1 MNEISNGNSLIDK
14 TIDNLINGLTGIAL
28 SGKADYILTASKLL
42 KGVRNGKFLKI
53 LSDEWKDLQLK
64 GKIASDYEFDEIY
77 YDSLAEV
84 LDYLDKDI
92 SNHNIFN
99 LIKNIF
105 LKSAIE
111 NNKSDLLPLQYIKIA
126 KSLTEGELIILS
138 SIYRISKT
146 PSIYSNN
153 KDRLDST
160 SNYLKFVAD
169 ESGLKYEALVEIHE
183 IGLMDKKL
191 ISGRKYEDGS
201 GVSIHPNFR
210 LTSLGKSFCEYI
222 ENYKEDQ

>member
-1 MNEISNGNSLIDK
+1 MNEIIKGNSLIDK
-14 TIDNLINGLTGIAL
+14 TIDNLLNGLTGIAL
-28 SGKADYILTASKLL
+28 SEKTDYFLSASKIL
-42 KGVRNGKFLKI
+42 KSVRNGKFLKI
-53 LSDEWKDLQLK
+53 LSEEWNELQQK

-99 LIKNIF
+99 VIKNIF

-111 NNKSDLLPLQYIKIA
+111 SQKNDLLPIQYIKIA
-126 KSLTEGELIILS
+126 KSLTEGELIVLS
-138 SIYRISKT
+138 SIHRISKT
-146 PSIYSNN
+146 PSLYSNSEN
-153 KDRLDST
+153 RLDSAR
-160 SNYLKFVAD
+160 NYLKFVAD
-169 ESGLKYEALVEIHE
+169 ESGLKHEALVEIHE

-191 ISGRKYEDGS
+191 ISGRQYGDRS
-201 GVSIHPNFR
+201 GVLTNPDFR

-222 ENYKEDQ
+222 ENYTHE

>member
-1 MNEISNGNSLIDK
+1 MNEIVKGNSLIDK

-28 SGKADYILTASKLL
+28 SEKTDYILSASKLL

-53 LSDEWKDLQLK
+53 LSDEWKELQQK

-99 LIKNIF
+99 VIKNIF

-111 NNKSDLLPLQYIKIA
+111 NQKNDLLPLQYIKIA
-126 KSLTEGELIILS
+126 KNLTEGELIVLS
-138 SIYRISKT
+138 SIHRISKT
-146 PSIYSNN
+146 PSLYSNSQ
-153 KDRLDST
+153 DRLDST
-160 SNYLKFVAD
+160 RYYLQFVAN

-191 ISGRKYEDGS
+191 ISGRQYGDRS
-201 GVSIHPNFR
+201 GVLTKPDFR

-222 ENYKEDQ
+222 ENYTQE